1 MVLESLHDKGPSTL
15 FGKFDIKRAFRLVL
29 IHPEDQHLLGMKHQ
43 GQYYVDCALP
53 FGGRSCAKIFNEC
66 ADLACFAMAKLA
78 GSTSLTHYSD
88 DFLSLSGDPDLALP
102 EFNSILSTA
111 EDMGIPLKQA
121 KTQFPSSSV
130 RFIGWILDAPS
141 MTISLPGDKWEKYQ
155 RLATSLR
162 RVIAMHAPAL
172 IRHLRYIYIYITVI

>member
-1 MVLESLHDKGPSTL
+1 MRRSSKPCMTRDHQRFLASSTSSEPFAWCL
-15 FGKFDIKRAFRLVL
+15 YV
-29 IHPEDQHLLGMKHQ
+29 HPEDQHLLGMKHL
-43 GQYYVDCALP
+43 GQFYVDCALP

-66 ADLACFAMAKLA
+66 ADLACFDMAKSA

-88 DFLSLSGDPDLALP
+88 DFLSLSGNPDLALP

-111 EDMGIPLKQA
+111 EDMGIPLKQT

-141 MTISLPGDKWEKYQ
+141 MTISLPGKVP
-155 RLATSLR
+155 TVGSL
-162 RVIAMHAPAL
+162 VCLP
-172 IRHLRYIYIYITVI
+172 